1 MWYKTPKPMFIRP
14 YELPHEVYYFANCAF
29 TAYWYACPFIFFCFS
44 HHNSYNGKVNS
55 SAESNE
61 IGGSAS
67 FTPNSTT
74 TDPFRDWQSVGVE
87 ILLILRV
94 LCFLT
99 NT

>member
-55 SAESNE
+55 SADSNE
-61 IGGSAS
+61 IQEA
-67 FTPNSTT
+67 PNIQKTHRMT
-74 TDPFRDWQSVGVE
+74 LQGVQ
-87 ILLILRV
+87 
-94 LCFLT
+94 
-99 NT
+99 